1 MMAAG
6 LAALTLSGCASN
18 DPAPLEQMRLTEQ
31 ALEQAKAVGATD
43 DVAELKLA
51 QDKYAAAQI
60 AMTAESY
67 KKARLLAEQAELDA
81 RLAESKVLT
90 QKSKDQLGELDKSLK
105 RLRKQLGGD
114 RLMPGKAT
122 LFATLLACAALA
134 GCADHKLSEQ
144 SLAKAQSE
152 FDQVKEDSDV
162 LRAAPKDV
170 IRAGESLARAERL
183 SSYWGSSSDVIQ
195 YAYLSQRYS
204 EIARQHALLNLNQE
218 RLTRLQL
225 ERERLQL
232 ALREAKLLSVQEQG
246 QRLSEEIASLSTEET
261 ERGLVL
267 TLGDVLFDF
276 NRAELK
282 PAANRTALK
291 LVQFLQLNPRRVI
304 RIEGYTDSV
313 GDRQANLDLSRERAQ
328 AVADVLADLGVD
340 PARMQVVGYGEAFPV
355 TDNASNRG
363 RAQNR
368 RVEIV
373 FSNDKGQL
381 SAPR

>member
-1 MMAAG
+1 
-6 LAALTLSGCASN
+6 
-18 DPAPLEQMRLTEQ
+18 
-31 ALEQAKAVGATD
+31 
-43 DVAELKLA
+43 
-51 QDKYAAAQI
+51 
-60 AMTAESY
+60 
-67 KKARLLAEQAELDA
+67 
-81 RLAESKVLT
+81 
-90 QKSKDQLGELDKSLK
+90 
-105 RLRKQLGGD
+105 
-114 RLMPGKAT
+114 MPGKAT

-183 SSYWGSSSDVIQ
+183 SSYWGS
-195 YAYLSQRYS
+195 
-204 EIARQHALLNLNQE
+204 
-218 RLTRLQL
+218 
-225 ERERLQL
+225 
-232 ALREAKLLSVQEQG
+232 KLLSVQEQG